1 MNLNEAIRKAWR
13 KSVLLKEEQ
22 EQASKPVVQPEVK
35 EKEPQIKVQPQ
46 QPKQEPKKEIW
57 PQQSEKQPEQEPV
70 NPIDLENVSIVKL
83 YNTVK
88 DKVASGNLEFIDED
102 TKALIGK
109 LSEVLSKWSQQ
120 QKIDNMTLEFKERT
134 PLTIEAVI
142 VFKAKE
148 YPITITLNPDKAD
161 NKSKVYQDLVKV
173 GGFKDLSDA
182 DDQTEVKDETTNYVA
197 NGFVQILKQIGD

>member
-22 EQASKPVVQPEVK
+22 EQTSKPVVQPEVK

-46 QPKQEPKKEIW
+46 QPKQEPKKEIQ
-57 PQQSEKQPEQEPV
+57 PQQPEKQPNQEPV
-70 NPIDLENVSIVKL
+70 NPVDLENISIVKL
-83 YNTVK
+83 YNTLK
-88 DKVASGNLEFIDED
+88 DKIASGNLEFIDED

-120 QKIDNMTLEFKERT
+120 QKIDNMALEFKERT
-134 PLTIEAVI
+134 PFTIEAVI

-148 YPITITLNPDKAD
+148 YPITITLNPDKVD
-161 NKSKVYQDLVKV
+161 NKSKTYQDLVKA
-173 GGFKDLSDA
+173 GGFKDLSNPE
-182 DDQTEVKDETTNYVA
+182 DQTEIKDETINYVA
-197 NGFVQILKQIGD
+197 NGYIQILKQIGE

>member
-22 EQASKPVVQPEVK
+22 EQTSKLVVQPEVK

-46 QPKQEPKKEIW
+46 QPKQEPKKEIQ
-57 PQQSEKQPEQEPV
+57 PQQPEKQSDQEPV
-70 NPIDLENVSIVKL
+70 NPINLENISIVKL
-83 YNTVK
+83 YNTLK

-102 TKALIGK
+102 VKALIGK

-120 QKIDNMTLEFKERT
+120 QKIDNMALEFKEWT

-148 YPITITLNPDKAD
+148 YPIAITLNPDKAD
-161 NKSKVYQDLVKV
+161 NKSKTYQDLVKA
-173 GGFKDLSDA
+173 GGFKDLSNPE
-182 DDQTEVKDETTNYVA
+182 DQTEIKDETTNYVA
-197 NGFVQILKQIGD
+197 NGYIQILKQIGE

>member
-22 EQASKPVVQPEVK
+22 EQTSKPVVQPEVK

-46 QPKQEPKKEIW
+46 QPKQEPKKEIQ
-57 PQQSEKQPEQEPV
+57 PQQPEKQPDQEPV
-70 NPIDLENVSIVKL
+70 NPVDLENISIVKL
-83 YNTVK
+83 YNTLK
-88 DKVASGNLEFIDED
+88 DKIASDNLEFIDED
-102 TKALIGK
+102 AKALIGK

-120 QKIDNMTLEFKERT
+120 QKIDNMVLEFKERT

-148 YPITITLNPDKAD
+148 YTITITLNPDKAD
-161 NKSKVYQDLVKV
+161 NKSKTYQDLVKA
-173 GGFKDLSDA
+173 GGFKDLSNPE
-182 DDQTEVKDETTNYVA
+182 DQIEIKDETINYVA
-197 NGFVQILKQIGD
+197 NGYIQILKQIGE

>member
-35 EKEPQIKVQPQ
+35 EKEPQVKVQPQ
-46 QPKQEPKKEIW
+46 QPKQEPKKEIQ
-57 PQQSEKQPEQEPV
+57 PQQPEKQPEQEPV
-70 NPIDLENVSIVKL
+70 NPVDLENISIVKL
-83 YNTVK
+83 YNTLK
-88 DKVASGNLEFIDED
+88 DKVVSDNLEFIDED
-102 TKALIGK
+102 TKALISK

-134 PLTIEAVI
+134 LLTIEAVI

-161 NKSKVYQDLVKV
+161 NKSKTYQDLVKA
-173 GGFKDLSDA
+173 GGFKNLSDA
-182 DDQTEVKDETTNYVA
+182 DDQTEVKDETANYVA
-197 NGFVQILKQIGD
+197 NGYIQILKQIGD

>member
-22 EQASKPVVQPEVK
+22 EQTSKPVVQPEVK

-46 QPKQEPKKEIW
+46 QPKQEPKKEIQ
-57 PQQSEKQPEQEPV
+57 PQQPEKQPDQEPV
-70 NPIDLENVSIVKL
+70 NPVDLENISIVKL
-83 YNTVK
+83 YNTLK
-88 DKVASGNLEFIDED
+88 DKIASDNLEFIDED

-120 QKIDNMTLEFKERT
+120 QKIDNMALEFKERT
-134 PLTIEAVI
+134 PFTIEAVI

-148 YPITITLNPDKAD
+148 YPITITLNPDKVD
-161 NKSKVYQDLVKV
+161 NKSKTYQDLVKA
-173 GGFKDLSDA
+173 GGFKDLSNPE
-182 DDQTEVKDETTNYVA
+182 DQTEIKDETINYVA
-197 NGFVQILKQIGD
+197 NGYIQILKQIGE

>member
-22 EQASKPVVQPEVK
+22 EQATKPVIQPEVK
-35 EKEPQIKVQPQ
+35 EKEPQVKVQPQ
-46 QPKQEPKKEIW
+46 QPKQEPKKEIQL
-57 PQQSEKQPEQEPV
+57 QQPEKQPNQEPV
-70 NPIDLENVSIVKL
+70 NPIDLKNISIVKL
-83 YNTVK
+83 YNTLK

-102 TKALIGK
+102 AKALIGK

-134 PLTIEAVI
+134 SLTIEAVI

-148 YPITITLNPDKAD
+148 YPIIITLNPDKAD
-161 NKSKVYQDLVKV
+161 NKSKTYQDLVKA
-173 GGFKDLSDA
+173 GGFKDLSNPE
-182 DDQTEVKDETTNYVA
+182 DQTEIKDETTNYVA
-197 NGFVQILKQIGD
+197 NGYIQILKQIGD

>member
-22 EQASKPVVQPEVK
+22 GQTSKPVVQPEVK

-46 QPKQEPKKEIW
+46 QPKQEPKKEIQ
-57 PQQSEKQPEQEPV
+57 PQQPEKQPNQEPV
-70 NPIDLENVSIVKL
+70 NPVDLENISIVKL
-83 YNTVK
+83 YNTLK

-102 TKALIGK
+102 AKALIGK

-120 QKIDNMTLEFKERT
+120 QKIDNMALEFKEWT

-148 YPITITLNPDKAD
+148 YPITITLNPDKVD
-161 NKSKVYQDLVKV
+161 NMCKTYQDLVRA
-173 GGFKDLSDA
+173 GEFKDLSNPE
-182 DDQTEVKDETTNYVA
+182 DQTEIKDETINYVA
-197 NGFVQILKQIGD
+197 NGYIQILKQIGE

>member
-22 EQASKPVVQPEVK
+22 DQATKPVVQPEVK
-35 EKEPQIKVQPQ
+35 EKEPQVKVQPQ
-46 QPKQEPKKEIW
+46 QPKQEPKKEIQ
-57 PQQSEKQPEQEPV
+57 PQQPEKQPEQELT
-70 NPIDLENVSIVKL
+70 NPIDLENISIVKL
-83 YNTVK
+83 YNTLK
-88 DKVASGNLEFIDED
+88 DKVVSDNLEFIDED
-102 TKALIGK
+102 AKALIGK

-142 VFKAKE
+142 VFKSKE

-161 NKSKVYQDLVKV
+161 NKSKTYQDLVKA
-173 GGFKDLSDA
+173 GGFKDLSNPE
-182 DDQTEVKDETTNYVA
+182 DQTEIKDETTNYVA
-197 NGFVQILKQIGD
+197 NGYIQILKQIGE

>member
-22 EQASKPVVQPEVK
+22 EQTSKPVVQPEVK
-35 EKEPQIKVQPQ
+35 EKEPQVKVQPQ
-46 QPKQEPKKEIW
+46 QHKQEPKKEIQ
-57 PQQSEKQPEQEPV
+57 PQQPEKQPEQEPV
-70 NPIDLENVSIVKL
+70 NPVDLENISIVKL
-83 YNTVK
+83 YNTLK
-88 DKVASGNLEFIDED
+88 DKVASSNLEFINED
-102 TKALIGK
+102 AKALIGK

-148 YPITITLNPDKAD
+148 YPITITLNPDKVD
-161 NKSKVYQDLVKV
+161 NKSKTYQDLVKA
-173 GGFKDLSDA
+173 GGFKDLSNPE
-182 DDQTEVKDETTNYVA
+182 DQTEIKDETVNYVA
-197 NGFVQILKQIGD
+197 NGYIQILKQIGE

>member
-22 EQASKPVVQPEVK
+22 GQTSKPVVQPEVK

-46 QPKQEPKKEIW
+46 QPKQEPKKEIQ
-57 PQQSEKQPEQEPV
+57 PQQPEKQPNQEPV
-70 NPIDLENVSIVKL
+70 NPVDLENISIVKL
-83 YNTVK
+83 YNTLK
-88 DKVASGNLEFIDED
+88 DKIASDNLEFIDED
-102 TKALIGK
+102 AKALIGK

-120 QKIDNMTLEFKERT
+120 QKIDNMALEFKERT
-134 PLTIEAVI
+134 PFTIEAVI

-161 NKSKVYQDLVKV
+161 NKSKTYQDLVKA
-173 GGFKDLSDA
+173 GGFKDLSNPE
-182 DDQTEVKDETTNYVA
+182 DQTEIKDETINYVA
-197 NGFVQILKQIGD
+197 NGYIQILKQIGE